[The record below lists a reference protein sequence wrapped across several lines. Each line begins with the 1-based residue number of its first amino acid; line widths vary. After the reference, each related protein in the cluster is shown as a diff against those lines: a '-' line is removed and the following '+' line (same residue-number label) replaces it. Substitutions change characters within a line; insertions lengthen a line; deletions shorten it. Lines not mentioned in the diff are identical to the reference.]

1 MDMHAITNPIYQLC
15 VPSCKLG
22 RTFNS
27 VRTFLVACPD
37 INKLFSSSARH
48 SWVIKYMAHGLTR
61 RYNLI
66 LTCGFLF
73 LRCFFKTIERASDL
87 CLSLLPTIIISVVS
101 VIKVRIFVS
110 TMIDLKKIVNSI
122 YNRYPICNYLTLC
135 LRSNCKWQ

>member
-48 SWVIKYMAHGLTR
+48 SWVIKYMAHRLTR

-87 CLSLLPTIIISVVS
+87 CLSLLPTMSQS
-101 VIKVRIFVS
+101 LKYAFLFRQS
-110 TMIDLKKIVNSI
+110 TMIDLKKIINSI
-122 YNRYPICNYLTLC
+122 YNWYPICNYLTLC